1 MSLLENKVL
10 LGSLLLISSSNW
22 FTMTLLSK
30 KNESKLKTDKGYC
43 HTQRL
48 EQNQETVIWSVN
60 SVKWFYVLDWQN
72 FNKSYSSLR
81 QFSNKTE
88 DNMYRLASVI

>member
-30 KNESKLKTDKGYC
+30 KNESKLKTDKGS
-43 HTQRL
+43 TTAIL
-48 EQNQETVIWSVN
+48 
-60 SVKWFYVLDWQN
+60 KDW
-72 FNKSYSSLR
+72 
-81 QFSNKTE
+81 NKTKKLLSE
-88 DNMYRLASVI
+88 VLIQSSDFMC